1 MSTRRDFIRQ
11 AVASAAGLSLGGMI
25 TSFAAPA
32 SAAGSVIGA
41 NDKIRIGV
49 IGVNSR
55 GRALASG
62 FARMNGS
69 EVTHLCD
76 VDSQALERARGDIA
90 KLTGKTP
97 KGHKDLRRMLEEKD
111 LDAVVIALPDHW
123 HAPAAIMALQAGK
136 HVYLEKPTSHNPAE
150 NEMLIKAA
158 AQYGKVVQVG
168 NQRRSWPNVRAAIA
182 DIHGGAIG
190 DVHYAK
196 SWYVNNRPSI
206 GVGNIVDVP
215 AHIDWDL
222 WQGPA
227 PRVADFK
234 DNYLHYNWHW
244 FWHWGTGEAL
254 NNGTHFV
261 DILRWGLDVEYPTL
275 VSSVGGRYN
284 HTDDDWECPDTQM
297 ITFQFGDKATCSWE
311 GRSCNSTPVDGSGV
325 GTAFYGDKGTIFIT
339 GGNEYRLVD
348 MKGTTVKEVK
358 SALKFDQGNLLNP
371 SDGLDMIHFQNWFD
385 AIRKGEKLNSG
396 IVDACISTQL
406 VQLGNISQR
415 VGRALRVDPS
425 NGRIIG
431 DKEAQKLWGRQYEK
445 GWEPKV

>member
-1 MSTRRDFIRQ
+1 MLVK
-11 AVASAAGLSLGGMI
+11 AVA
-25 TSFAAPA
+25 
-32 SAAGSVIGA
+32 
-41 NDKIRIGV
+41 K
-49 IGVNSR
+49 
-55 GRALASG
+55 
-62 FARMNGS
+62 
-69 EVTHLCD
+69 
-76 VDSQALERARGDIA
+76 
-90 KLTGKTP
+90 
-97 KGHKDLRRMLEEKD
+97 
-111 LDAVVIALPDHW
+111 
-123 HAPAAIMALQAGK
+123 
-136 HVYLEKPTSHNPAE
+136 
-150 NEMLIKAA
+150 
-158 AQYGKVVQVG
+158 YGKVVQVG
-168 NQRRSWPNVRAAIA
+168 NQRRSWPNVKAAI
-182 DIHGGAIG
+182 DEIRGGAIG

-206 GVGNIVDVP
+206 GVGKVIEVP
-215 AHIDWDL
+215 EHLDWDL

-234 DNYLHYNWHW
+234 DNFLHYNWHW

-275 VSSVGGRYN
+275 VSSAGGRYN

-339 GGNEYRLVD
+339 GGNEYHLVD
-348 MKGTTVKEVK
+348 MKGETVKDVK
-358 SALKFDQGNLLNP
+358 SALKFEQGNLLNP
-371 SDGLDMIHFQNWFD
+371 SDALDMIHFQNWFD
-385 AIRKGEKLNSG
+385 AIRKGEKLNSS

-415 VGRALRVDPS
+415 VGRALRIDPT

-431 DKEAQKLWGRQYEK
+431 DKDAMKLWGRQYEK